1 MSIRHLILVTGLLVV
16 FALPLNAQDSGA
28 LQAIRSGNGLVA
40 QGRYELAIKE
50 FENVTARD
58 GDAYAHATYNIGVCY
73 FELYLTDRALAF
85 FERAIELKRGNYP
98 MASYALGVALEEQN
112 RLSEAADSYK
122 QALQSSH
129 GHYAAATFR
138 RGVIAERMGNREG
151 RRLFRDASKHRGP
164 HVPNSLN
171 NLGVML
177 VRMGP
182 LDEAEKQFANALR
195 QTGGS
200 FGEAE
205 HNLQLCAR
213 CLQVQRTEIVCG
225 SKLASTDLRGDTVK
239 HSLRTL
245 RLCGKDIRH
254 S

>member
-1 MSIRHLILVTGLLVV
+1 VKVSIRHLILVTGLLVV

-50 FENVTARD
+50 FENVTARE
-58 GDAYAHATYNIGVCY
+58 GDAYARATYNIGVCY
-73 FELYLTDRALAF
+73 FELYLTDNALAF

-98 MASYALGVALEEQN
+98 RASYALGVGLEEQN
-112 RLSEAADSYK
+112 RLSEAADAYK
-122 QALQSSH
+122 QAMQSSH
-129 GHYAAATFR
+129 GEYAAATFR
-138 RGVIAERMGNREG
+138 LGVIAAKNRQIEKAAG
-151 RRLFRDASKHRGP
+151 FFRDASKHRGP

-177 VRMGP
+177 VQMGQ

-195 QTGGS
+195 QTDGS

-205 HNLQLCAR
+205 HNLQLCRSLLVSAANR
-213 CLQVQRTEIVCG
+213 KLFVDL
-225 SKLASTDLRGDTVK
+225 KLASTDLRGD
-239 HSLRTL
+239 R
-245 RLCGKDIRH
+245 
-254 S
+254 